1 MGLSS
6 LSFEGEQAPTG
17 FGIAVGDISFA
28 LEDLVVTVG
37 GNDAAGMRSM
47 SVDATTQLDGGD
59 VDASATVSMAMRDI
73 PQFGEMSLDMSFE
86 LDGADAE
93 LLGRVQRALET
104 MGPAQDPMTAY
115 ATIEDDLLAMF
126 AAGFDMNFE
135 RLDLTL
141 PQGTIA
147 SKMLFSFAAAT
158 VPKLTV
164 ILFSFAEKDPADFVW
179 TSLLM
184 TTEATIDLSIPE
196 AIVEMIVQVQPAAAM
211 AIGGGYLVKK
221 GDAYEMAAEMKKG
234 LLTVNGAP
242 IPIPLGEMR

>member
-147 SKMLFSFAAAT
+147 SKMLFSTNNGIALLDAPSAT
-158 VPKLTV
+158 
-164 ILFSFAEKDPADFVW
+164 
-179 TSLLM
+179 
-184 TTEATIDLSIPE
+184 
-196 AIVEMIVQVQPAAAM
+196 
-211 AIGGGYLVKK
+211 
-221 GDAYEMAAEMKKG
+221 
-234 LLTVNGAP
+234 
-242 IPIPLGEMR
+242 

>member
-1 MGLSS
+1 
-6 LSFEGEQAPTG
+6 
-17 FGIAVGDISFA
+17 
-28 LEDLVVTVG
+28 
-37 GNDAAGMRSM
+37 M

-147 SKMLFSFAAAT
+147 SKMLFSFA
-158 VPKLTV
+158 
-164 ILFSFAEKDPADFVW
+164 EKDPADFVW